1 MKKIKFLFWNIYKKN
16 FIDVL
21 SELIIENEIDIMA
34 MAECENLDVQ
44 ALLNELHRQ
53 DYDMKN
59 IEICPES
66 SNIKLLAK
74 NKVRITPKEEKKRF
88 STYTVWQNDD
98 LILLTVLH
106 LDSALYKEES
116 ARDFM
121 AARICQQIAK
131 IEDEVYGTE
140 ERKGIVMGDFN
151 LQPYSYGIAGISAFN
166 ATMSIS
172 KAKKKYRITNEEK
185 MLFYFNP
192 MWKLMGDNTLVQGS
206 YYNNNDS
213 QDKSIFWYAY
223 DSVLLRPYLIDKLN
237 WECFNY
243 VLETENHS
251 LIKKETIN
259 KNDYSDHL
267 PVKFEIM

>member
-53 DYDMKN
+53 DYDMKI

-74 NKVRITPKEEKKRF
+74 NKIRITPKEEKKRF

-98 LILLTVLH
+98 LILLNVLH

-121 AARICQQIAK
+121 AARICQQISK

-151 LQPYSYGIAGISAFN
+151 LQPYSYGIAGI
-166 ATMSIS
+166 
-172 KAKKKYRITNEEK
+172 R
-185 MLFYFNP
+185 
-192 MWKLMGDNTLVQGS
+192 
-206 YYNNNDS
+206 
-213 QDKSIFWYAY
+213 
-223 DSVLLRPYLIDKLN
+223 
-237 WECFNY
+237 
-243 VLETENHS
+243 
-251 LIKKETIN
+251 
-259 KNDYSDHL
+259 
-267 PVKFEIM
+267 